1 MKNKLIKLI
10 SLILCVLMISPLFA
24 CDNGNND
31 ESNNPPPEAPQEQ
44 TNFYNEV
51 LNLSLP
57 KLYCYEEFDNV
68 EAAKKYA
75 KTWKKDYEL
84 YLPII
89 EADNIAIEFLTF
101 RSGEEKEKFCHKIE
115 FKYTNAQP
123 FYEISGATSLYESG
137 KLDKT
142 EFYVE
147 TKDNGVV
154 ENVKTNYYY
163 FYRDDG
169 RYGSTYDLESYR
181 TYKVGVICNNFLF
194 LDTYI
199 QIDKN
204 ESKTP
209 EELKTLVL
217 DNIVPRE
224 EQKYKDK
231 EISTNLKIDVE
242 VLIASPLYEPITH
255 DNYAS
260 YLITSKYLGNYF
272 NHFSFGINESGFEKI
287 NYVSKPQFYPWY
299 YSFTSYSDIIRIELN
314 QTNDKTV
321 YVNLESSTKPIS
333 LLYEEDSK
341 TYEYQ
346 MLINKEE
353 ENGYRII
360 IKNGYTNIFYGTIKS
375 ENKADINVK
384 EVGEKLLSN
393 IILIKPE

>member
-31 ESNNPPPEAPQEQ
+31 ESNNPPEPPKQ

-51 LNLSLP
+51 LNLRLP
-57 KLYCYEEFDNV
+57 KLYCYEKFDNV
-68 EAAKKYA
+68 EDAKKYA
-75 KTWKKDYEL
+75 KTWKEDYEL

-123 FYEISGATSLYESG
+123 FYEISGATSIYESG
-137 KLDKT
+137 KLDETK
-142 EFYVE
+142 FYVE

-154 ENVKTNYYY
+154 EDVKTNYYY

-169 RYGSTYDLESYR
+169 RCGSTCDWESYR
-181 TYKVGVICNNFLF
+181 AYKVGVICNNFLF
-194 LDTYI
+194 LDAYI

-287 NYVSKPQFYPWY
+287 NYVSKPEFYPWY
-299 YSFTSYSDIIRIELN
+299 YTFAGYSDIIRIELN
-314 QTNDKTV
+314 QTNGKTV
-321 YVNLESSTKPIS
+321 YVKLESSIKPIS

-346 MLINKEE
+346 MLIDKEE

-360 IKNGYTNIFYGTIKS
+360 IKNGYTNIFYGTITA
-375 ENKADINVK
+375 EDKADINL
-384 EVGEKLLSN
+384 EEIEQKLLSN
-393 IILIKPE
+393 IVLIKGE